1 MLKTALSISALIT
14 LSFSFA
20 QPASAPQKVYGQLFD
35 DVQTSGILQSGYIF
49 ANAEPKR
56 NVKAILND
64 YEKTINNPNIR
75 FSLKYF
81 LDENFILPEPVVM
94 NGFSGPINSET
105 LSSEWSKL
113 FKVAGKQKSG
123 SSLIAMPLP
132 YVIPGGYLQQLQYED
147 AYFLMLGLLASGN
160 TTMVENMVNNFSYLI
175 TQYGFIPKGNRTY
188 LISRSQLPYFAL
200 MLDLIA
206 QYQGNKV
213 YALFQ
218 NSLQKEYDYWMSP
231 SRTVEMPDGSKLNRF
246 YDSVSL
252 PMDED
257 YSDNLKW
264 ASAIKD
270 ARSASAFYR
279 NLRAADEA
287 GWYVSSRW
295 MINNDVSTIQTTSIV
310 PVDLNCFIYHLE
322 ATLAKAYKERGDL
335 IRMNYYNQL
344 AEKRKTTIQKYF
356 YNKDLFWYC
365 DYDLQKKSILSKK
378 TFAGFT
384 PLFFQITSNSVAK
397 EVSNVLIKEFLKEG
411 GVQATTEK
419 TGFLFDAPQVF
430 AHHQYIAFHSLQNY
444 ELKEPAE
451 NIRKRWVSNVATEL
465 TKTGKIFGYYS
476 SSGAETTAINGTF
489 RENGYGVTLSVL
501 IKLLKDGELE
511 DETNSRNR

>member
-1 MLKTALSISALIT
+1 MLKTALSITVGFILIN
-14 LSFSFA
+14 SHA
-20 QPASAPQKVYGQLFD
+20 QTINPPQKIYGRLFD

-56 NVKAILND
+56 NVKAIVSD

-81 LDENFILPEPVVM
+81 LDENFILPEPVIM
-94 NGFSGPINSET
+94 NGFSGPINTET
-105 LSSEWSKL
+105 LSSEWSRL
-113 FKVAGKQKSG
+113 FKVAGKQKPG
-123 SSLIAMPLP
+123 SSLITMPLP

-147 AYFLMLGLLASGN
+147 AYFLMLGLLETGN
-160 TTMVENMVNNFSYLI
+160 TTMVENMINDISYLI
-175 TQYGFIPKGNRTY
+175 TQYGFVPKGNRSY
-188 LISRSQLPYFAL
+188 LLSRSQLPYFSL

-218 NSLQKEYDYWMSP
+218 SSLQKEYDYWMSP
-231 SRTVEMPDGSKLNRF
+231 VRTVEMPDGSKLNRF

-257 YSDNLKW
+257 YDNNLNW
-264 ASAIKD
+264 ANAIKD
-270 ARSASAFYR
+270 AKNLPAFYR

-287 GWYVSSRW
+287 GWYLSSRW
-295 MINNDVSTIQTTSIV
+295 MVNNEVSSIQTASML

-356 YNKDLFWYC
+356 YNKDLLWYC
-365 DYDLQKKSILSKK
+365 DYDLQKKSVSSKK
-378 TFAGFT
+378 TIAGFT
-384 PLFFQITSNSVAK
+384 PLFFQLSSNSVAK
-397 EVSNVLIKEFLKEG
+397 EVSSVFTKEFLKEG
-411 GVQATTEK
+411 GVQATMDK
-419 TGFLFDAPQVF
+419 TGFLFDAPRVF
-430 AHHQYIAFHSLQNY
+430 AHHQYLAFRSLQNY
-444 ELKEPAE
+444 ELKESAE
-451 NIRKRWVSNVATEL
+451 NIRQRWTSHVIEEL
-465 TKTGKIFGYYS
+465 KKTGKLFGYYS
-476 SSGAETTAINGTF
+476 SSGSETTEIPGTF

-501 IKLLKDGELE
+501 IKLLKDGEFE
-511 DETNSRNR
+511 DSGNTRNQ